1 MKYLITKNA
10 VMCQG
15 LGAVGLIQFG
25 GTVFV
30 FGDTGS
36 NRPPIFEIVLFRPY
50 SKKWFIFNVN

>member
-1 MKYLITKNA
+1 
-10 VMCQG
+10 MCQG